1 MKLLYGVGLLLIVY
15 IVGWHQLHGQFIHPW
30 FKKYEPYLLLLSI
43 PTTYLSIKSVKFIND
58 YFNGQMW
65 PNRILTFSLGI
76 ILFTVLT
83 SIYFDEKPSLKTGIL
98 IGLSTLTLILQI
110 FWK

>member
-1 MKLLYGVGLLLIVY
+1 MKLVIGISLLLVVY
-15 IVGWHQLHGQFIHPW
+15 VIGWHQLHGQFIHPW
-30 FKKYEPYLLLLSI
+30 FKKYETYLLFLSV
-43 PTTYLSIKSVKFIND
+43 PVTYLSIKSVKYIND

-65 PNRILTFSLGI
+65 PNRILTFSVGM

-83 SIYFDEKPSLKTGIL
+83 SIYFDEKPSTKTVVL
-98 IGLSTLTLILQI
+98 LSLAFITVILQV